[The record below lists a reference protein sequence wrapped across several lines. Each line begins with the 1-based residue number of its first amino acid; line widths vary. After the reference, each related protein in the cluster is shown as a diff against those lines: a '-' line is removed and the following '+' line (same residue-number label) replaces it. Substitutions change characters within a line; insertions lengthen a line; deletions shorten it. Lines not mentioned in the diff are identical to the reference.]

1 MNDTQIKTLEQ
12 IRQFLS
18 GTLSVEFSID
28 SKDESYRWI
37 ERTLIRLGYRSRSKV
52 GKGLVLDFI
61 EKVSGYSRVQTKRLV
76 KQYLETGRIRRRQ
89 CTRKGFTRK
98 YTNGDIRLLARTDEL
113 HGSLSGLLPR
123 SLVNALSRFLN
134 RLNTSVWRSC
144 PCPTCTTSDK
154 ARLTATYALISIKP
168 VLKPPV
174 SANGANPNPDGYFR
188 VDTVHQGDLDGVKGV
203 YYINAVDEITQFE
216 IVCSVEKISERYLIP
231 VLEALLD
238 QFPFVIVN
246 FHTD

>member
-1 MNDTQIKTLEQ
+1 MYTIMNDTQIKTLEQ

-18 GTLSVEFSID
+18 GTLNVEFSID

-76 KQYLETGRIRRRQ
+76 KQYVETGRIKRRQ

-113 HGSLSGLLPR
+113 HGSLSGP
-123 SLVNALSRFLN
+123 SYVNALSRFLN
-134 RLNTSVWRSC
+134 RL
-144 PCPTCTTSDK
+144 
-154 ARLTATYALISIKP
+154 
-168 VLKPPV
+168 
-174 SANGANPNPDGYFR
+174 
-188 VDTVHQGDLDGVKGV
+188 
-203 YYINAVDEITQFE
+203 
-216 IVCSVEKISERYLIP
+216 
-231 VLEALLD
+231 
-238 QFPFVIVN
+238 
-246 FHTD
+246 